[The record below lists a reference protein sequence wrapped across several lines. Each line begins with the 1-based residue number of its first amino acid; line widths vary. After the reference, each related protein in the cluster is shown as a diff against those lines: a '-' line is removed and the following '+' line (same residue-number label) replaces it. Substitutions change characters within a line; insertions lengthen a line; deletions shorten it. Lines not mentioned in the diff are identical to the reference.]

1 MVNSIE
7 EETEILFIFKDCLWV
22 FLEFAEVDDFGVNGI
37 KDLAEMDAICKLFKL
52 FDFDLSE
59 KASTLV
65 TSLSQLMSSALE
77 GRLNIIIKQLYS
89 H

>member
-7 EETEILFIFKDCLWV
+7 EETEILFIFKDGLWF
-22 FLEFAEVDDFGVNGI
+22 FLEFGEVDNFGVNSI
-37 KDLAEMDAICKLFKL
+37 EDLAEMDAISKLFKL
-52 FDFDLSE
+52 FDIGLSN

-65 TSLSQLMSSALE
+65 ISLSQLMSSARE
-77 GRLNIIIKQLYS
+77 GRLNNIKQLYS